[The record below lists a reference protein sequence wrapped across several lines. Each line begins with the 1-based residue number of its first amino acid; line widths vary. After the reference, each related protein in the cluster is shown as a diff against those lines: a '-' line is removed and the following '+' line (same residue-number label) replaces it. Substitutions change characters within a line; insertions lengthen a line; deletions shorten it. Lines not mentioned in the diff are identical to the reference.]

1 MDNDTTRGKDGHKK
15 ILQDLA
21 LTSPSILVGTQM
33 IAKGHDY
40 PNVAFVGILDADVSL
55 YTSDYRSTERTFQ
68 LVTQVAG
75 RTGRKNNDGF
85 VVLQTYAPKH
95 YVYRFASNYDYI
107 GFYEKEINL
116 RQTTKFPPFT
126 TIIRILISGEDEQK
140 VLQTTKKIY
149 DRTLQIKEKYG
160 NMVAFLQAMNAPVK
174 RIQRKYRYQILAR
187 VSPKD
192 NLIAEFYKASNVIE
206 KNVSIFVETNPNN
219 LR

>member
-1 MDNDTTRGKDGHKK
+1 
-15 ILQDLA
+15 
-21 LTSPSILVGTQM
+21 M

-85 VVLQTYAPKH
+85 VVLQTYAPRH
-95 YVYRFASNYDYI
+95 YVYRFASQYDYV

-116 RQTTKFPPFT
+116 RETTAFPPFSH
-126 TIIRILISGEDEQK
+126 IIRILVSSENEQK
-140 VLQTTKKIY
+140 CIQVTKKIY
-149 DRTLQIKEKYG
+149 DKALQLKEKYDKLFI
-160 NMVAFLQAMNAPVK
+160 FLQAMPSPVK
-174 RIQRKYRYQILAR
+174 RIKRKYRYQILAR
-187 VSPKD
+187 IRLNDELLSC
-192 NLIAEFYKASNVIE
+192 LYSIADIIE
-206 KNVSIFVETNPNN
+206 KDVSIFIEHNPNN